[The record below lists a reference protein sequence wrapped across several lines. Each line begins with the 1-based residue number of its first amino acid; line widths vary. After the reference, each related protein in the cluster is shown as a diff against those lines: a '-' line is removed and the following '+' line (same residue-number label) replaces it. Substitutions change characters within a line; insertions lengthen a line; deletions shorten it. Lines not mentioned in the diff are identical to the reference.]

1 MDEHRAA
8 AGTVA
13 GSAPIPEDR
22 IVGRDAEL
30 VRLFRTVDSRAG
42 HSWAADPGTADFRTV
57 DSRTA
62 DPAAAAGPVLVL
74 TGDAGLGKSALL
86 DSAARRAAARGARV
100 LRACGSESEA
110 DLAFSALHQLLRPVR
125 AEADALPPRQR
136 AALHDAFGTGQD
148 AASPDPLLTGLA
160 VLGLLSALGERG
172 PVLAVLDDAQWCD
185 RASLDAL
192 AFAARRL
199 ADEPVT
205 VLVGARTGD
214 CLPGFDRHVPVL
226 TLGPLDDVAAHRL
239 LDLQPQ
245 RPTGRTRT
253 RILDQAAGNPLALA
267 ELARAAAVMETGAAG
282 EPPSAGPLPLTDRLE
297 RLFAARLHGLPART
311 TRALL
316 LLAAMDTADH
326 AAIPAGLPH
335 AEDDAWLP
343 AEQAGLIR
351 RTGRDTR
358 FRHPLVR
365 SAVYH
370 AAPFDARRDAH
381 RTLAGML
388 PDAPDRRA
396 WHLAASSGRP
406 DAAVSAELERTADR
420 ARRRGGHAAAAKALQ
435 RAAELAPRRADSARL
450 LVEAAG
456 AAVFTGDLAWVEEL
470 AAATRARTD
479 DPALLAS
486 VAAHAGRLAT
496 LTVRH
501 SVVFSRLAGAAEE
514 LAAGQPAVALDL
526 LAGAAVVRFYS
537 GEECRRRRI
546 EDILRRIP
554 EQASQDW
561 LRAWVQAVSD
571 PDGGRPQLLRS
582 LSASMAEAE
591 HRPGR
596 LTALA
601 VMAWLLDET
610 PQAARAFDAAFDR
623 WESRGPLPAGLGG
636 AAAWTYVELG
646 RWGRAREACARM
658 TAVGAMA
665 GLDHAVACAAAVD
678 AVVLAHQGD
687 AAAARARADD
697 ALALIDPSESRSVT
711 VYARRALGAAAAAE
725 GAYDT
730 AYDHLRAAF
739 TADGAPLHYHASC
752 PALADLAAA
761 GVRSGRRAEAT
772 VVVERCAR
780 TLGEHASS
788 RLRALLSRARALLAA
803 PEDAEPHFRAALADP
818 VLAHWPFER
827 AQALLDF
834 AEWLR
839 RRRRIAEAR
848 PLLVEALE
856 TFRRLGARPWIDRAR
871 TESRAAGL
879 DVTAPAPDALAELS
893 PQQQQIVGLAARGL
907 TNREIGEKLFLSP
920 RTVGSHLYRSFPKL
934 GITARSQLRDL
945 VEGARTGPADVGG
958 R

>member
-8 AGTVA
+8 PGTVTGPA
-13 GSAPIPEDR
+13 PEDR
-22 IVGRDAEL
+22 LVGRDAEL
-30 VRLFRTVDSRAG
+30 ARL
-42 HSWAADPGTADFRTV
+42 FRTV

-62 DPAAAAGPVLVL
+62 DPAAEAGPVLVL
-74 TGDAGLGKSALL
+74 TGDEGTGKSALL
-86 DSAARRAAARGARV
+86 DAAARRAAVRGTRV
-100 LRACGSESEA
+100 LRACGTESEA

-125 AEADALPPRQR
+125 AEADALPPGQR
-136 AALHDAFGTGQD
+136 AALHDALGTGQ
-148 AASPDPLLTGLA
+148 AGASPDPLLTGLA

-199 ADEPVT
+199 AEEPVT

-214 CLPGFDRHVPVL
+214 RLPGFDRQVPVL
-226 TLGPLDDVAAHRL
+226 TLGPLDDAAAHRL
-239 LDLQPQ
+239 LDLQPR
-245 RPTGRTRT
+245 RPTGRTRA
-253 RILDQAAGNPLALA
+253 RILDQASGNPLALT
-267 ELARAAAVMETGAAG
+267 ELTRAAADSESGLAAG
-282 EPPSAGPLPLTDRLE
+282 EPPSVGPLPLTDRLE
-297 RLFAARLHGLPART
+297 RLFAARLPGLPSRT

-326 AAIPAGLPH
+326 AAVPAGLPH
-335 AEDDAWLP
+335 VEDDAWLP
-343 AEQAGLIR
+343 AEQAGLVR

-381 RTLAGML
+381 RVLAGVL

-396 WHLAASSGRP
+396 WHLAAASVRP

-435 RAAELAPRRADSARL
+435 RAAELAPRRADAARL

-456 AAVFTGDLAWVEEL
+456 VAVFTGDLAWVEEL
-470 AAATRARTD
+470 AAAARARTD
-479 DPALLAS
+479 DPALLATA
-486 VAAHAGRLAT
+486 VAHAGRLAT
-496 LTVRH
+496 LTARH
-501 SVVFSRLAGAAEE
+501 SVVFSRLAGAAGE
-514 LAAGQPAVALDL
+514 LAAAQPAVALDL

-537 GEECRRRRI
+537 GEEHQRRRI
-546 EDILRRIP
+546 EDILRRVP
-554 EQASQDW
+554 EHAPASHDW
-561 LRAWVQAVSD
+561 LRAWVRAVSA
-571 PDGGRPQLLRS
+571 PDDGRPQLLRA
-582 LSASMAEAE
+582 LAALMAEAE

-601 VMAWLLDET
+601 VMAWVLDET

-623 WESRGPLPAGLGG
+623 WESHEPLPEGLGG

-646 RWGRAREACARM
+646 RWGQAREVCARM
-658 TAVGAMA
+658 AAVGATA
-665 GLDHAVACAAAVD
+665 GLDHAVACAATVD

-687 AAAARARADD
+687 AAAARARAAE
-697 ALALIDPSESRSVT
+697 ALALIDPLESRSVT

-730 AYDHLRAAF
+730 AYDQLRAAF

-752 PALADLAAA
+752 PTLPGLAAA
-761 GVRSGRRAEAT
+761 AVRSGRREEAHA
-772 VVVERCAR
+772 VVERCAR
-780 TLGEHASS
+780 TLGEHASP
-788 RLRALLSRARALLAA
+788 RMRALLSRARALLAA
-803 PEDAEPHFRAALADP
+803 PEDAEPYFRAALAEP

-827 AQALLDF
+827 AQALLDL

-839 RRRRIAEAR
+839 RQRRIAEAR
-848 PLLVEALE
+848 PLLAEALE

-945 VEGARTGPADVGG
+945 VEGALHGAC
-958 R
+958 